1 MSVPDVE
8 RYRSHVAGIN
18 LPQALKDEMILIV
31 WRMMQDEIDRAYGTS
46 PVQQILQIEEEKRS
60 KMDAEH
66 AKFLL
71 QSMKEKRA
79 KRAPECGGPR

>member
-1 MSVPDVE
+1 MSMPDIE
-8 RYRSHVAGIN
+8 RYRAHVAGIN

-46 PVQQILQIEEEKRS
+46 PVQQILHIEEEKRS
-60 KMDAEH
+60 KMVPEH

>member
-1 MSVPDVE
+1 MSVPDIE
-8 RYRSHVAGIN
+8 RYRAHVAGIN

-46 PVQQILQIEEEKRS
+46 PVQQILHIKPEKCS
-60 KMDAEH
+60 KLDADH

>member
-1 MSVPDVE
+1 MLDIE
-8 RYRSHVAGIN
+8 KYRFHVAGFN
-18 LPQALKDEMILIV
+18 LPQALKDEMILTVI
-31 WRMMQDEIDRAYGTS
+31 RMMEDQIDRANGTH
-46 PVQQILQIEEEKRS
+46 PIQQILHTKEEKRY

-71 QSMKEKRA
+71 LSMKDKRA

>member
-1 MSVPDVE
+1 MRMPDIE
-8 RYRSHVAGIN
+8 RYRADVAGIN

-46 PVQQILQIEEEKRS
+46 PVQQILPIKQEKRS

-71 QSMKEKRA
+71 QSMKDKRA